1 MTLLLIPCTGAIF
14 SSPATA
20 QIKTPQRVSPCKASQ
35 LSAAEDRKESDE
47 LDGGVGNHAMTIA
60 VQNRTSSA
68 CVLRGIPTVTFL
80 DRANHPFPV
89 QVCSNCPDYLFPSQ
103 PVKEILLESK
113 KSAYL
118 LVGYNINHG
127 AGPCRNPIAF
137 SLHLSGQR
145 EPLRGGLAGMLRS
158 CGGVVITPFL
168 EKPPREGYM
177 FEVDPANPEK

>member
-1 MTLLLIPCTGAIF
+1 
-14 SSPATA
+14 
-20 QIKTPQRVSPCKASQ
+20 
-35 LSAAEDRKESDE
+35 
-47 LDGGVGNHAMTIA
+47 
-60 VQNRTSSA
+60 
-68 CVLRGIPTVTFL
+68 
-80 DRANHPFPV
+80 
-89 QVCSNCPDYLFPSQ
+89 LFPSQ